1 MVYIEY
7 NNSKKINVDYEI
19 EVTESNGHEGYTLLP
34 FSPFVKTYPTSSK
47 YPIENLQNE
56 ESTEYL
62 LKLIVDKTIPY
73 GNYYFEYDNKY
84 YLFTAGLKPE
94 VTVYFKLEE
103 VLPEGQQEWIT
114 IPVLYV
120 TGYRQDKTVL
130 PVYDEL
136 EINKSGTDITFS
148 TVKVDYGIRDKNLL
162 PITLQEMRIWQG
174 KLVGEDDLSG
184 CELIYTG
191 FLDSAT
197 VSQKINNDDEC
208 DIEFSLLS
216 PENMTTRRY
225 ITLNGVYST
234 NELFSLVFSPL
245 IEDGFKLEEVDVE
258 EKNVSV
264 KYCLETIETVMNDLS
279 NKLNIFW
286 TIDIHKNIHITDILK
301 LLTKEPKMIIQDEV
315 KGMYQL
321 QPTIENNGYFN
332 CVNVKNARVY
342 TSIYNLE
349 SIGLTAGTRLKKG
362 ASVKFK
368 HPIDF
373 GVNGAKRVCDDKNED
388 VCHVFWF
395 MFNEI
400 EGAISTSRYYW
411 ISYHYNDSQIVLPEG
426 MAWSTDNDE
435 TAEIVLEVDSFFSNL
450 VTGFTWQGENDIE
463 LSDLESDTM
472 LKYEL
477 FRLTNAIEVDK
488 CIGKITDSG
497 IIENTIDANESW
509 FTHTEL
515 VDYCNSLIGA
525 NAVNTTTVD
534 ISFDENYNLDIG
546 DTIRINEPNFF
557 IEGDFVITDISEKKY
572 GYNEYDCHIVA
583 KNNKLLEN
591 YIDIFR
597 KDKLEEDEDKYDRLN
612 VFEYISEEIVENYNV
627 YTGDLPEVEEVEE

>member
-19 EVTESNGHEGYTLLP
+19 DVTESNSHEGYTLLP
-34 FSPFVKTYPTSSK
+34 FSPFIKTYPTSSK

-62 LKLIVDKTIPY
+62 LKLIVGKTIPY

-84 YLFTAGLKPE
+84 YLFTAGLKPG

-148 TVKVDYGIRDKNLL
+148 TVKADYGIRDKSLL

-234 NELFSLVFSPL
+234 NELFGLVFSPL
-245 IEDGFKLEEVDVE
+245 IEDGFILKDIDVE

-279 NKLNIFW
+279 NKVNVFW
-286 TIDIHKNIHITDILK
+286 TIDIHKNIHIIDILK

-332 CVNVKNARVY
+332 CVNVKNARVFN
-342 TSIYNLE
+342 TFDRLRDFGFLE
-349 SIGLTAGTRLKKG
+349 GLEIKKG
-362 ASVKFK
+362 QSANFK
-368 HPIDF
+368 YPVDF
-373 GVNGAKRVCDDKNED
+373 GLNGSKRVCDDKSAIF
-388 VCHVFWF
+388 CRVF
-395 MFNEI
+395 
-400 EGAISTSRYYW
+400 SL
-411 ISYHYNDSQIVLPEG
+411 SYGIVNGPDGYITEAVETYPSDTEVVLPQG
-426 MAWSTDNDE
+426 WAWEDDNNE
-435 TAEIVLEVDSFFSNL
+435 NAKLVLKRDSFFSNL
-450 VTGFTWQGENDIE
+450 VTGFTWQGEDTIWLENMT
-463 LSDLESDTM
+463 SDKV

-477 FRLTNAIEVDK
+477 FRLTNISEVNK

-497 IIENTIDANESW
+497 IIENTIDVNESW

-515 VDYCNSLIGA
+515 IDYCNSLIGA

-597 KDKLEEDEDKYDRLN
+597 KDKLEEDEDKYDTLN
-612 VFEYISEEIVENYNV
+612 VFESISEEIVENYNV